1 MGAQLQQAY
10 NQGAMQQ
17 GNDYNT
23 SLGQYFNQ
31 TTPTSPYWGEYTEPM
46 NINPNR
52 VSVPT
57 QSTSNESSNPVLL
70 YPSSLNYNNSSTK
83 KSEKQKAQESFDNP
97 RPLPNYSMYIAP
109 DQMPD
114 VNAYL
119 YSPNSLLG
127 AMQGAG
133 ITSSGAGRFANLL
146 STNNYT
152 GK

>member
-1 MGAQLQQAY
+1 MGAQLQNLY

-17 GNDYNT
+17 GDDYNT
-23 SLGQYFNQ
+23 NLGQYFNQ
-31 TTPTSPYWGEYTEPM
+31 TTPTSPYWGTYTESM

-57 QSTSNESSNPVLL
+57 QSTSKESSNPVLL

-97 RPLPNYSMYIAP
+97 SPLPNYSMYIAP

-127 AMQGAG
+127 AMQNAG
-133 ITSSGAGRFANLL
+133 ITSSGAGRYANLSL
-146 STNNYT
+146 LNNST